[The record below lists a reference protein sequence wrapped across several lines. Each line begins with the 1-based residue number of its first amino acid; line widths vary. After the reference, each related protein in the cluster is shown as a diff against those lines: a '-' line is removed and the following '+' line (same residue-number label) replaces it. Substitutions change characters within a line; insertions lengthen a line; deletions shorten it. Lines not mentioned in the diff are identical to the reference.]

1 MTKIVRFLC
10 ALGLLATMLA
20 SSVLWSQD
28 STEISE
34 PQTEEAVEQTASQKQ
49 ASQQQASQQQA
60 VKQTAPEQEAPNQ
73 KTGPDESSNNQE
85 SAAAS
90 KKKTTGDFKPSEE
103 ISEDFPV
110 PLPSDI

>member
-10 ALGLLATMLA
+10 ALGLLATMLG

-28 STEISE
+28 SAEIAE
-34 PQTEEAVEQTASQKQ
+34 PQTEEAVEQTVSQKQ
-49 ASQQQASQQQA
+49 VSQQQAA
-60 VKQTAPEQEAPNQ
+60 KQTAPNQ